1 MNWIKKYQTVLI
13 STVCIVGIVSE
24 ESTAVIG
31 ALSCVLVYFI
41 FKKIIG
47 F

>member
-1 MNWIKKYQTVLI
+1 MKFLKDNITTLVTVVCITGILAAENTVL
-13 STVCIVGIVSE
+13 
-24 ESTAVIG
+24 IG

>member
-1 MNWIKKYQTVLI
+1 MKFFKQYKTTLI
-13 STVCIVGIVSE
+13 STVCLVGILSAE
-24 ESTAVIG
+24 NTAVIG

-41 FKKIIG
+41 CKKIIG

>member
-1 MNWIKKYQTVLI
+1 MKFLKTYQTTII
-13 STVCIVGIVSE
+13 SIVCLTGILAAENTVI
-24 ESTAVIG
+24 IG

>member
-1 MNWIKKYQTVLI
+1 MKFLKEYQTTLI
-13 STVCIVGIVSE
+13 STVCLVGILSAE
-24 ESTAVIG
+24 NTAVIG

-41 FKKIIG
+41 FKKVIG

>member
-1 MNWIKKYQTVLI
+1 MKFFKQYKTTLI
-13 STVCIVGIVSE
+13 STVCLVGILSAE
-24 ESTAVIG
+24 NTAVIG

-41 FKKIIG
+41 FKKVIG